1 MWFSVNRTQIS
12 TTLILVLFSSFLF
25 PFMCVSAAFFPMLL
39 LLSVFFSRLFVVEIT
54 EDAMKVKWYST
65 YWAKSVD
72 KNSHINTHT
81 TRLRKRR
88 KRPHSHTYINLIFDL
103 VFNIFH
109 LLGKCSNFQCIIH
122 DMTARVRCRSGYF
135 LAYIHIHIKVMRND
149 GSNGAAAGIYK
160 QHKKHIAIWREEE
173 QKKKTPPHC
182 SFRHCSIFFVTET
195 IYPNACNTLCKCVTF
210 RVLFMNIE
218 HSIGWC
224 SWLV

>member
-1 MWFSVNRTQIS
+1 
-12 TTLILVLFSSFLF
+12 
-25 PFMCVSAAFFPMLL
+25 MCVSAAFFPMLL